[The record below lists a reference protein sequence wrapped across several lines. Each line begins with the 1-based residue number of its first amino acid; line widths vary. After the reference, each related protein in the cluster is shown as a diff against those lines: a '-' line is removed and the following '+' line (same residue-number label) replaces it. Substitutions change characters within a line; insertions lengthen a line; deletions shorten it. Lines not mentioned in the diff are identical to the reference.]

1 MITFSYLSKFTIILI
16 LIPIL
21 TSFPTSFLTSL
32 FPSSLLVS
40 SILFIFSQ
48 CHWQGSGVV
57 SNVTVSAGSKSAR
70 PGTGTGTGTGTAGGV
85 GVRSGAGAGVSSAAA
100 AADMVRD
107 VEEALIDAAKEVS
120 THL

>member
-70 PGTGTGTGTGTAGGV
+70 PGTGTGTGTAGGV